1 MTKREAPIRRSH
13 APAPAKRRATNV
25 TLPETL
31 LAEARAAGINVS
43 QACERGLVSALAEA
57 RRQRWLD
64 ENRDAIANWNS
75 YVAEHGLPLARFR
88 QF

>member
-1 MTKREAPIRRSH
+1 MAR
-13 APAPAKRRATNV
+13 RRATNV
-25 TLPETL
+25 TLTESL
-31 LAEARAAGINVS
+31 LDEAREVGINVS
-43 QACERGLVSALAEA
+43 QACERGLAAALAET

-64 ENRDAIANWNS
+64 ENRDAIASWNA